1 MFRAF
6 GAFAV
11 ILLCLVGGPAAA
23 AGKPQSFGQIA
34 DAYFQAKTKAGVFSG
49 AVIIAYGGRPLLRRA
64 YGPAD
69 RERNIPVRIDDEFQI
84 ASTTKT
90 FTAAAVGRLVAEGKL
105 SFDDPISRY
114 LPDTPAAWQGITVA
128 HLLSHESGIPEYSA
142 TTTSFRALMR
152 VQRTPQEIVALV
164 DHLPLSFPP
173 GGQYHYTNS
182 EFVLLGL
189 IIERVSG
196 KPYEAYVHETLLAPL
211 HLQHTGV
218 THAQALMPNRA
229 HGYMKADDGG
239 WENAFYIDPSMLYAA
254 GSMYS
259 TVDDL
264 LAWDQALYAGKL
276 LPGLLRGQGR
286 GPCLRRPRRQPP
298 RLRDRLPAVQ
308 GCAPDLHHPVQQ
320 LSRPGG
326 EDDARAGGDLLQALR
341 QEPWTPLHEVAF
353 ASVRTRFPS
362 CPDKPSRAWKSVA
375 CA

>member
-49 AVIIAYGGRPLLRRA
+49 AVIIAYDGRPLLRRA

-276 LPGLLRGQGR
+276 LPT
-286 GPCLRRPRRQPP
+286 
-298 RLRDRLPAVQ
+298 
-308 GCAPDLHHPVQQ
+308 
-320 LSRPGG
+320 
-326 EDDARAGGDLLQALR
+326 ALR
-341 QEPWTPLHEVAF
+341 ERMQTDRGHEYGLGFFVDKVEGHVFVGHAGSLPGFETDFQRFRDAPLTFIILSNSYRAPAEKM
-353 ASVRTRFPS
+353 TRELAAIYFKR
-362 CPDKPSRAWKSVA
+362 CAKSHGRR
-375 CA
+375 CTK